1 MVIARKQKFV
11 SEMKENELFDWAAK
25 CGFAVT
31 ICDCNASVI
40 YMNEKSKATFAKY
53 GNIIGSSLKG
63 CHSPKSWEMIQ
74 KLLSTGSSNSYT
86 ITKNGINKLIHQTPW
101 FTEDPEK
108 GILLPDGRIVGGLVE
123 LSIELPADMPH
134 YNRDAQ

>member
-1 MVIARKQKFV
+1 
-11 SEMKENELFDWAAK
+11 MKENELFDWAAK

>member
-1 MVIARKQKFV
+1 
-11 SEMKENELFDWAAK
+11 MKENELFDWAAK

-31 ICDCNASVI
+31 ICDCNATVI

-53 GNIIGSSLKG
+53 GNIIGSSLKN
-63 CHSPKSWEMIQ
+63 CHSSKSWEMIQ

-86 ITKNGINKLIHQTPW
+86 ITKNGVNKLIHQTPW
-101 FTEDPEK
+101 FTESMAK
-108 GILLPDGRIVGGLVE
+108 GIALPDGRVLGDLVE

>member
-1 MVIARKQKFV
+1 
-11 SEMKENELFDWAAK
+11 MKENELFDWAAK

-101 FTEDPEK
+101 FTEEPAK